1 MLIRILSFRKPPWR
15 RNTDDHNN
23 NPRLTICRRI
33 PLLHWLEYPFSVEAN
48 IAVASQ
54 PLTVWEKSYSPLDTT
69 PMWPQFCLSIVMPL
83 LSAST
88 PWTNSDYQKGQR
100 QGLFANPLKRIPLVY
115 LWETFA
121 GIIDKA
127 LWTKLRNHFEGSF
140 IYTLITE
147 IESYSYEHDDEVLP
161 GSGSAFYGEIC
172 KNRWNRASLQTVSK
186 QRQAR
191 KTKWT
196 RAGRQKASK
205 NALRRN
211 LSSSVAGLV
220 WLQCTLPALTLHVFH
235 RFPQHL
241 LFATQQ
247 SGMSL
252 FQPNPLAT

>member
-1 MLIRILSFRKPPWR
+1 
-15 RNTDDHNN
+15 
-23 NPRLTICRRI
+23 
-33 PLLHWLEYPFSVEAN
+33 
-48 IAVASQ
+48 
-54 PLTVWEKSYSPLDTT
+54 
-69 PMWPQFCLSIVMPL
+69 MPL

-172 KNRWNRASLQTVSK
+172 KNRWTEPASK
-186 QRQAR
+186 QCRNNGKLAKRNEPEPAAKKRR
-191 KTKWT
+191 KM
-196 RAGRQKASK
+196 
-205 NALRRN
+205 
-211 LSSSVAGLV
+211 
-220 WLQCTLPALTLHVFH
+220 H
-235 RFPQHL
+235 
-241 LFATQQ
+241 
-247 SGMSL
+247 
-252 FQPNPLAT
+252 